1 MSGNGVRL
9 IDIVNLCK
17 CEVSITVDFHTG
29 SYLTL
34 DQGLKELRENHDT
47 VDIPEYVMKEMRDYG
62 HIVHVQA
69 YPNTPI
75 GSLSTWGGTDERA
88 LDRMY
93 QLLTEEEDDG

>member
-1 MSGNGVRL
+1 MSGNGTTL
-9 IDIVNLCK
+9 FDIVQLCK
-17 CEVSITVDFHTG
+17 CEVSINADSHTG

-34 DQGLKELRENHDT
+34 DQGLKELRENHDIL
-47 VDIPEYVMKEMRDYG
+47 DIPEYVMKEMREYG

-75 GSLSTWGGTDERA
+75 GSVSTWGGTDERA

-93 QLLTEEEDDG
+93 VLLTEDGE